1 MNPSQEK
8 ALKEHIQAICRPHAL
23 AFAKILYE
31 QTSPEQLK
39 DLEAIEATVRQQVT
53 QYVSPELGIFLSK
66 KRQEQALEESE
77 N

>member
-1 MNPSQEK
+1 MNTSQEK
-8 ALKEHIQAICRPHAL
+8 ALKEHIQAI
-23 AFAKILYE
+23 AKILYE

-66 KRQEQALEESE
+66 KRLELALEESE